1 MLSILSALSRGKL
14 RSCRPTRASL
24 RRAGEGTLRLRSGQA
39 LPYPITACC
48 YNSAVFLKIFIP
60 LICLAHVGFA
70 TAQDAKPA
78 QQPQVK
84 VNMLNVCS
92 PPKVEQQ
99 EISSAL
105 SRIPIHPVFSPDF
118 EVDRGRSVLSDSASL
133 LAAGVNLPKTSS
145 EPASADFV
153 RIRRDFAGQAGIYS
167 TVQYSFSRDQE
178 QMVET
183 LVFRVREA
191 KDLLQVAI
199 EDSAATVTTAAAMLS
214 AATPAARIKLER
226 FGKSSVVLARCTGES
241 GNAPPDQSAYQP
253 LFSSASAI
261 LSAYRDVLGARRL
274 VPEELV
280 RIGSTATSTTKHQ

>member
-1 MLSILSALSRGKL
+1 
-14 RSCRPTRASL
+14 
-24 RRAGEGTLRLRSGQA
+24 
-39 LPYPITACC
+39 
-48 YNSAVFLKIFIP
+48 VFLKIFIP
-60 LICLAHVGFA
+60 LICLAYVGFA

-92 PPKVEQQ
+92 PPKDEQQ

-153 RIRRDFAGQAGIYS
+153 RIRRDFAGQTGIYS

-191 KDLLQVAI
+191 KDLLQVSI
-199 EDSAATVTTAAAMLS
+199 EDSAATVTTVAAMLNV
-214 AATPAARIKLER
+214 ATPAARIKLER
-226 FGKSSVVLARCTGES
+226 FGKSSVVLARCTG
-241 GNAPPDQSAYQP
+241 GGAPPDQSAYQP
-253 LFSSASAI
+253 LFSSASAV
-261 LSAYRDVLGARRL
+261 LSGYRALLGARRL

-280 RIGSTATSTTKHQ
+280 RIGSTATSTTKRQSSPALHHK